1 MKPATDRKTALILI
15 DVQNGFLHP
24 TAFGDL
30 ATRSTPKCEENIA
43 TLLKRARDYNEISL
57 GASTSSPVLICHVH
71 HHSINPASMLHP
83 IKQIEV
89 GGKSVPAVHPLKFAT
104 PRYNERI
111 WTKNVNSA
119 FIGTGLE
126 NFLKENG
133 VRQLVICGLT
143 TDHCVS
149 TSTRMASNLRIVDIM
164 ENGKLVDEG
173 DIVLVGDAC
182 ATFAKGGIDS
192 ETIHQVNLASLDE
205 EFAQVRETIDVVE
218 KVFVEV

>member
-1 MKPATDRKTALILI
+1 MKPATARKTALILI
-15 DVQNGFLHP
+15 DVQNGFLHS

-43 TLLKRARDYNEISL
+43 TLLRSARDYNERLIE
-57 GASTSSPVLICHVH
+57 ASTSSPVLICHVY
-71 HHSINPASMLHP
+71 HHSINPTSMLHP

-89 GGKSVPAVHPLKFAT
+89 DGKSVPAVHPQKIAT
-104 PRYNERI
+104 PRYNERT

-126 NFLKENG
+126 NFLKQNG

-143 TDHCVS
+143 TDHCIS
-149 TSTRMASNLRIVDIM
+149 TPTRMASNLRIVDIM
-164 ENGKLVDEG
+164 EKGKLVDEG

-182 ATFAKGGIDS
+182 ATFAKGGIDA

-205 EFAQVRETIDVVE
+205 EFAQVRETTDVVK